1 MDAIRES
8 GELDLGVMIGGVLCR
23 AFTIR
28 PATLADTYRAAE
40 AVAIPADL
48 GKPDNE
54 PARVAYQM
62 AIDDALILCQ
72 VESLGDL
79 SPAPSAQTL
88 AAELDPD
95 DMGILRKAAESVKKK
110 LRQSRSSSPLTA
122 EPNTSSS
129 EPALT

>member
-23 AFTIR
+23 AFIVR

-40 AVAIPADL
+40 AVAIPPGL
-48 GKPDNE
+48 GEPENE
-54 PARVAYQM
+54 SARVAYQM
-62 AIDDALILCQ
+62 AIDDAQILCQ
-72 VESLGDL
+72 IESLGDL
-79 SPAPSAQTL
+79 VSVPSPQAL

-95 DMGILRKAAESVKKK
+95 DMAVLRKAAASVKKK

-122 EPNTSSS
+122 APNTCSS